1 MRSGAMPIRAM
12 HKLAL
17 IAAAALGLAITS
29 AHAQDAS
36 SWPAMT
42 QTPAPKSGEAKI
54 LKASPPQ
61 KSRETRPAPAPL
73 SGDQLSRFS
82 TQKPVSE
89 GTGGLAG
96 TSVAKTNPGNDA
108 AFDAFEQG
116 RYLAAHN
123 LAIEADKRDEPQAAT
138 LLGRLYQEGLGVKQ
152 DPVLAANWFRRAAT
166 LGDTEG
172 TFAFAVML
180 AEGDGILKNRAGA
193 AQLFET
199 AASKGHVLANY
210 NLALLYLRGDGKP
223 ENPDRAASHLRYAA
237 EQGVA
242 QAQYDLATLY
252 ATGAGQTIQP
262 NATESAT
269 WLERAADQ
277 GLGDAELEFGVSL
290 FLGRG
295 VEPSKSRGMLYFKSA
310 AEKGLAAAQN
320 RLARC
325 YALGLGTDINLLE
338 AAKWHAIAQ
347 RQGLND
353 TGIDAALVKLSKAD
367 RATATRLADEWL
379 DRQALQ

>member
-1 MRSGAMPIRAM
+1 MRKRASV
-12 HKLAL
+12 
-17 IAAAALGLAITS
+17 ISFALGALTLAVGS
-29 AHAQDAS
+29 AQAQDAS
-36 SWPAMT
+36 SWPATT
-42 QTPAPKSGEAKI
+42 QTPAA
-54 LKASPPQ
+54 
-61 KSRETRPAPAPL
+61 KSREVQIQKDARPPKPVPAPAPL

-82 TQKPVSE
+82 TQKPVSA

-96 TSVAKTNPGNDA
+96 TSVPKSNPGNDA
-108 AFDAFEQG
+108 AYDAFEQG
-116 RYLAAHN
+116 RYLEAQA
-123 LAIEADKRDEPQAAT
+123 LAVEADKRNEPQAAT
-138 LLGRLYQEGLGVKQ
+138 LLGRLFQDGLGVKQ
-152 DPVLAANWFRRAAT
+152 DKVLAATWFRRAAE

-180 AEGDGILKNRAGA
+180 AEGDGIQKNRAGA

-223 ENPDRAASHLRYAA
+223 ENPDRAAQHLRYAA
-237 EQGVA
+237 EQGIA

-252 ATGAGQTIQP
+252 ATGAGQTIQA

-269 WLERAADQ
+269 WLERAAEQ
-277 GLGDAELEFGVSL
+277 GLAEAELEFGVSL

-295 VEPSKSRGMLYFKSA
+295 VEPSKSRGMLFFKSA
-310 AEKGLAAAQN
+310 AEKGVAAAQN

-325 YALGLGTDINLLE
+325 YALGLGTEVNLLE
-338 AAKWHAIAQ
+338 AAKWHTIAQ

-353 TGIDAALVKLSKAD
+353 DGLDKALVKLSKAD
-367 RATATRLADEWL
+367 RATATRLADDWV

>member
-1 MRSGAMPIRAM
+1 M
-12 HKLAL
+12 HKSALATV
-17 IAAAALGLAITS
+17 IWLAVAVVTAQGS
-29 AHAQDAS
+29 VQAQDSS
-36 SWPAMT
+36 SWPATT
-42 QTPAPKSGEAKI
+42 QTPAQKS
-54 LKASPPQ
+54 PQ
-61 KSRETRPAPAPL
+61 KPGEVKIQKEISPAKTRVAPVPL

-82 TQKPVSE
+82 TQKPITE
-89 GTGGLAG
+89 GTGGLSG
-96 TSVAKTNPGNDA
+96 TNVPKSNPGNDP

-116 RYLAAHN
+116 RYLSAHN
-123 LAIEADKRDEPQAAT
+123 LAVEADKRDEPQAAT

-152 DPVLAANWFRRAAT
+152 DQVLAAQWFRRAAE

-180 AEGDGILKNRAGA
+180 AEGDGIQKNRSGA

-199 AASKGHVLANY
+199 AALKGHALANY

-223 ENPDRAASHLRYAA
+223 ENPDRAAQHLRYAA
-237 EQGVA
+237 EQGIA

-252 ATGAGQTIQP
+252 ATGAGQTIQA

-269 WLERAADQ
+269 WMEKAADQ
-277 GLGDAELEFGVSL
+277 GLAEAELEFGVSL

-295 VEPSKSRGMLYFKSA
+295 VEPSKTKGMLYFKSA
-310 AEKGLAAAQN
+310 AEKGVAAAQN

-338 AAKWHAIAQ
+338 AAKWHTIAQ
-347 RQGLND
+347 RQGITDDGLD
-353 TGIDAALVKLSKAD
+353 RALVKLSRAD
-367 RATATRLADEWL
+367 RTTASRLADEWL
-379 DRQALQ
+379 DSQAMQ